1 MDTEYTDIEMM
12 TIAVAREITDDM
24 VVFVGTFWPVL
35 PAMLAR
41 CCHAPDAAFIY
52 EAGIVYTGTPSRF
65 PISTVDP
72 SLSVGADMTGETFDT
87 LGSGLSRGH
96 VDLGILSASAVDIYG
111 NINSTV
117 IGDYN
122 RPKVRLPGSGGA
134 CDIGTFAK
142 KTIIVLEQDKRRFLP
157 KLDYITT
164 PGFLKGPG
172 DREKL
177 GLPGGGPEKVITTMG
192 VFTFDDKT
200 KKMYL
205 DAVHPKYSLND
216 VKEKVGWDIDVS
228 DKLKETE
235 PPTDLELRILR
246 EKADPQGMFLNKTR
260 EVGIDFPAF

>member
-1 MDTEYTDIEMM
+1 MDAEYTDIEMM
-12 TIAVAREITDDM
+12 TVCVAREITDDM

-41 CCHAPDAAFIY
+41 CYHAPNAVFLY

-96 VDLGILSASAVDIYG
+96 VDLGILSASAVDMYG

-117 IGDYN
+117 IGDYEK
-122 RPKVRLPGSGGA
+122 PKVRLPGSGGA
-134 CDIGTFAK
+134 CDIATFAQ

-164 PGFLKGPG
+164 PGYLGG
-172 DREKL
+172 AGEREKL
-177 GLPGGGPEKVITTMG
+177 GLFGKGPQKVITTMG
-192 VFTFDDKT
+192 VFMFEDKT
-200 KKMYL
+200 KVMYL
-205 DAVHPKYSLND
+205 GSVHPKYKVED
-216 VKEKVGWDIDVS
+216 VKKEVGWDIDVA
-228 DKLKETE
+228 DKLEHTK
-235 PPTDLELRILR
+235 PPTDKELKILR
-246 EKADPQGMFLNKTR
+246 ELADPQGMFLNKTR
-260 EVGIDFPAF
+260 EIGIDFPIF